1 MRRQKNF
8 GSSFAVN
15 IRNISNKKPLL
26 SSGFL
31 FIAFE
36 NIFANRSKKK
46 SLVILL
52 RRRFL
57 SFISATSLVSSS
69 TRGTVQR

>member
-36 NIFANRSKKK
+36 NIFANRSKK

>member
-36 NIFANRSKKK
+36 NIQSKYLTDNVMKELIS
-46 SLVILL
+46 SLKDENGRVINYL
-52 RRRFL
+52 
-57 SFISATSLVSSS
+57 ATFNS
-69 TRGTVQR
+69 GF

>member
-8 GSSFAVN
+8 GSSFAV
-15 IRNISNKKPLL
+15 NISNKKPLL

-36 NIFANRSKKK
+36 NIFANRSKNPW
-46 SLVILL
+46 
-52 RRRFL
+52 
-57 SFISATSLVSSS
+57 
-69 TRGTVQR
+69 

>member
-15 IRNISNKKPLL
+15 IRNIINKKPLL

-36 NIFANRSKKK
+36 NIFANRSKNPW
-46 SLVILL
+46 
-52 RRRFL
+52 
-57 SFISATSLVSSS
+57 
-69 TRGTVQR
+69 

>member
-36 NIFANRSKKK
+36 NIFANRSK
-46 SLVILL
+46 ILGN
-52 RRRFL
+52 
-57 SFISATSLVSSS
+57 FIEAAFFEFYQRTSACEFFN
-69 TRGTVQR
+69 